1 MKIQLYCFLLPFF
14 FLTAFDR
21 KVQQRVE
28 MSYYRP
34 DIGMYIKYNKR
45 DGKKKFAFKEN
56 WDFFFSLKNDS
67 VAIIQEIKNKTL
79 LTPKEY
85 KISLSIDTGYV
96 KRYLNGKHHETEKF
110 YFRKIYM

>member
-1 MKIQLYCFLLPFF
+1 
-14 FLTAFDR
+14 
-21 KVQQRVE
+21 

-34 DIGMYIKYNKR
+34 DIGMYIQYNKL
-45 DGKKKFAFKEN
+45 DGKKKVAFKEN

-67 VAIIQEIKNKTL
+67 VAIIQEIKNKTF

-85 KISLSIDTGYV
+85 KISSFIDTGYV
-96 KRYLNGKHHETEKF
+96 KRSLNGKHHETETF